1 MDSSGLL
8 TCALWTAGSA
18 ISIQGMDE
26 GVMKLETLKDSK
38 GPQVG
43 VTNRERR
50 PERLKYRVIAKTP
63 QFGRKFNGRMTTRFH
78 FKKARTAARA
88 TPGVTAVFGEE

>member
-1 MDSSGLL
+1 
-8 TCALWTAGSA
+8 
-18 ISIQGMDE
+18 
-26 GVMKLETLKDSK
+26 MKLETLKDSK

-50 PERLKYRVIAKTP
+50 PERLKYRVIAKAP
-63 QFGRKFNGRMTTRFH
+63 KFGWKCNGRMTTRFH
-78 FKKARTAARA
+78 FQKARTAAGA

>member
-1 MDSSGLL
+1 
-8 TCALWTAGSA
+8 
-18 ISIQGMDE
+18 
-26 GVMKLETLKDSK
+26 MKLETLKDSK

-63 QFGRKFNGRMTTRFH
+63 KFDCNGRMTTRFH
-78 FKKARTAARA
+78 FKKGRTAAWA